1 MDSISAGQRQGR
13 EEGIAQPQ
21 DCPRCCAHWCFNSP
35 LPWLLPQGPSPTPE
49 VHLERHP
56 SMPWGT
62 ASTLTCVPTS
72 SQMRGCP
79 HCTPALLQHTAAV
92 ANTLLSLSSATGQAV
107 KAPMLQALHA
117 QLPPKNFPHRLL
129 ATVRDSRGF
138 AAHSELP
145 KKLARPS
152 RTPSPTFRPPT
163 HRCSLVPRGCS
174 TPAPPWCWAPPSF
187 LGSSGGRAALGHVPS
202 GSRQHSTLHCHCHC
216 HFIRP
221 STIGLPKITLGQRE

>member
-13 EEGIAQPQ
+13 EEGTAQPQ

-56 SMPWGT
+56 SVPWGT
-62 ASTLTCVPTS
+62 AGTLTFVPTS
-72 SQMRGCP
+72 SQMWGCP

-117 QLPPKNFPHRLL
+117 QLPPKNSPHRLL
-129 ATVRDSRGF
+129 ATVRDSWGF

-145 KKLARPS
+145 
-152 RTPSPTFRPPT
+152 
-163 HRCSLVPRGCS
+163 PRNWPGP
-174 TPAPPWCWAPPSF
+174 PAPPALHSDRPPIAVLLSPGAAAPQPHLGVGHLHPSWG
-187 LGSSGGRAALGHVPS
+187 LQAAKRLWGMSHRAAD
-202 GSRQHSTLHCHCHC
+202 STAPC
-216 HFIRP
+216 
-221 STIGLPKITLGQRE
+221 TATATL